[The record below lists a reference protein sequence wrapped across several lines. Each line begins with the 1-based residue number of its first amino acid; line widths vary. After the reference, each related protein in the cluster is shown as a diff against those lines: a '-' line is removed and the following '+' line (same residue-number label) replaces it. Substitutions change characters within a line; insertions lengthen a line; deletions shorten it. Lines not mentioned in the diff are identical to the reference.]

1 VKIIEVE
8 CLILANEHPIVR
20 IATDDGLIGW
30 GECFRRARL
39 IARPAIELLFKP
51 LLIGQDP
58 LDTERLH
65 AAMQRAGA
73 LTGPVGSLAVAY
85 AGVDIALW
93 DLKGKALGV
102 PIWRLL
108 GGKVRDRVPVYASSL
123 RRDLT
128 PEAEARR
135 AAELQAQG
143 YRGYKLH
150 GAVPGQIDDPRD
162 HTIATVTA
170 MRKAVGDDF
179 AIHVDTNGAYSVA
192 HAIEVGRELERLGVH
207 HFEDPVPPRDHA
219 GQRQV
224 ATALTIPI
232 ASGESHYTH
241 LEFRDLILDGQI
253 DILQP
258 DVVKAGGLTEL
269 QRIAVLAS
277 AFNKPMTVHNTQPT
291 ICTAAHLHFCAV
303 HRHVPYQQEYN
314 VEPVSIR
321 DRWPI
326 LTTRLDVIDGM
337 IAVPDG
343 PGLGVEVDE
352 PLVRR
357 LAEMHDVE
365 PGL

>member
-1 VKIIEVE
+1 MKIVDVE
-8 CLILANEHPIVR
+8 CLVLANEHPIVR
-20 IATDDGLIGW
+20 VATDEGLVGW
-30 GECFRRARL
+30 GECFRRARVV
-39 IARPAIELLFKP
+39 AKPAIEQLFKP
-51 LLIGQDP
+51 LLLGQDP

-65 AAMQRAGA
+65 AAMLRAGA
-73 LTGPVGSLAVAY
+73 LAGPFGSLAVAV

-93 DLKGKALGV
+93 DLKGKALGA

-108 GGKVRDRVPVYASSL
+108 GGKVRDRIPFYASSL
-123 RRDLT
+123 RRDLS
-128 PEAEARR
+128 PLEEARR
-135 AAELQAQG
+135 AAEFQSQG

-150 GAVPGQIDDPRD
+150 GAVPGRIDDPGD
-162 HTIATVTA
+162 HTVATVAEVRRAT
-170 MRKAVGDDF
+170 GDDF
-179 AIHVDTNGAYSVA
+179 EIMVDTNGAYSVA
-192 HAIEVGRELERLGVH
+192 HAIEVGKQLEQLGVH

-224 ATALTIPI
+224 AAALTIPV
-232 ASGESHYTH
+232 ASGESHFTH
-241 LEFRDLILDGQI
+241 HEFRDLILEGRV

-258 DVVKAGGLTEL
+258 DVVKAAGLTEL
-269 QRIAVLAS
+269 QKIAVLAS
-277 AFNKPMTVHNTQPT
+277 AFNKPMTTHNTQPT

-303 HRHVPYQQEYN
+303 HRHVPYLQEYN

-326 LTTRLDVIDGM
+326 LATPLAVVGGE

-352 PLVRR
+352 ALVRR
-357 LAEMHDVE
+357 LADTTDVE